1 MVSWGNGWITL
12 NTRHGLH
19 KRHAFELT
27 CAEKRGDDNDNDN
40 DNDDHNDHNDHND
53 DDDESLWPQI
63 PVEVDPDAK
72 VPRKRV
78 QKVTEEVS
86 DDDEDDK
93 IRTRSRRRSERRRKR
108 KEEKEKD
115 KDKEKEKEN
124 SNSNSNSKEKKTGG
138 RGGKKGAAKKNSK
151 SPTNTA
157 VIDVEAAR
165 KKTAEN
171 QREKAKLAQI
181 QLQQAVLL
189 EQKQQQSVVRQVPLL
204 ANITTVFPTPNR

>member
-1 MVSWGNGWITL
+1 M
-12 NTRHGLH
+12 TRI
-19 KRHAFELT
+19 R
-27 CAEKRGDDNDNDN
+27 
-40 DNDDHNDHNDHND
+40 
-53 DDDESLWPQI
+53 
-63 PVEVDPDAK
+63 
-72 VPRKRV
+72 
-78 QKVTEEVS
+78 
-86 DDDEDDK
+86 

-124 SNSNSNSKEKKTGG
+124 SNSKEKKTGG

-151 SPTNTA
+151 SPTNA

-181 QLQQAVLL
+181 QLGTAGLAAGQHHNCLPNP
-189 EQKQQQSVVRQVPLL
+189 KQVSERLRKTRIQGKHPLL
-204 ANITTVFPTPNR
+204 N